1 MNGVICGLLARREKK
16 VLGIGSDSLV
26 VLIIYIGGVLLLTFV
41 PG

>member
-1 MNGVICGLLARREKK
+1 MNGVIFGLLARREKK